1 MWPSPD
7 LQADLVIHG
16 LSILGFDYSL
26 DVKWVKTAISK
37 VEEHNFMHKRYKKG
51 ATFGILWLVFLMNG
65 ILANSEGNL

>member
-51 ATFGILWLVFLMNG
+51 ATFGIL
-65 ILANSEGNL
+65 